1 MSYRI
6 TLLAKFKR
14 AAKLLIRKYP
24 SLKTELAVLQ
34 QRLLDN
40 PTLGTALGGSCYK
53 IRLAIGSKG
62 KGRSGGARVIT
73 YGCNSKLRGAFFQD
87 GLPSPPGPAKRPPM
101 ARLAF
106 PQRAS
111 FASQK
116 VPA

>member
-73 YGCNSKLRGAFFQD
+73 YVVILDEEIILLTVYDKADRADLRPGELDELLKLLD
-87 GLPSPPGPAKRPPM
+87 
-101 ARLAF
+101 
-106 PQRAS
+106 
-111 FASQK
+111 
-116 VPA
+116 